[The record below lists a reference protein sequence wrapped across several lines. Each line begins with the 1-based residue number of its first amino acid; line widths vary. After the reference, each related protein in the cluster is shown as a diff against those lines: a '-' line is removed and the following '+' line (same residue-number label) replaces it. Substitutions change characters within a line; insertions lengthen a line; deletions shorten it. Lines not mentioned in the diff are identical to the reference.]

1 MAAYSQGMD
10 LCLSGFLSDTAEFLF
25 PGGCLLCGA
34 SLYANPEPFSPVCS
48 TCAAAVFARRISSP
62 RCRICGAVITSEDGV
77 CLRCREKEYSFDS
90 HTAPFFYSGGIKFL
104 LSAYKGAGRRDTALF
119 LAAVVVDYCEKVF
132 PGLPLVPVPSRPA
145 ALRRRGFDNTG
156 LICRHL
162 EKRCSTETLDVLK
175 RANGSQQKSLG
186 YHERFLN
193 IRGKISLKK
202 PVPHHVQHVVLF
214 DDVFTSGATADACAA
229 VLKHAGVKR
238 VDVLTIAQD

>member
-1 MAAYSQGMD
+1 MD
-10 LCLSGFLSDTAEFLF
+10 LGFSRFLSDTAEFLF
-25 PGGCLLCGA
+25 PGGCILCGA
-34 SLYANPEPFSPVCS
+34 SLIANSEPFSPVCRK
-48 TCAAAVFARRISSP
+48 CAAAVFASRISSP

-90 HTAPFFYSGGIKFL
+90 HTAPFFYSGSIKVL
-104 LSAYKGAGRRDTALF
+104 LSAYKGTGVEDTARF
-119 LAAVVVDYCEKVF
+119 LANMVGNYCEEMF

-145 ALRRRGFDNTG
+145 ALRKRGFDNTG

-162 EKRCSTETLDVLK
+162 KRQYNIETLDVLK
-175 RANGSQQKSLG
+175 RAKGRQQKSLG

-193 IRGKISLKK
+193 MRGKISLEK
-202 PVPHHVQHVVLF
+202 PVPPHVQHVVLF

-229 VLKHAGVKR
+229 VLKQGGVKR